1 MAGLCACTNG
11 GDMLI
16 QKPKKILM
24 QYQGRH
30 SRLPGIFLIL
40 FFTLMSCS
48 DAKSKQEAVFKQLP
62 EIQEI
67 KPEKPVKIKL
77 KRNAKDDYSWEIS
90 GDDVNEIVKTDR
102 GLRKG
107 LKTE

>member
-1 MAGLCACTNG
+1 MEGDMRGTALFFCVILLLIFTPACTDSKG
-11 GDMLI
+11 
-16 QKPKKILM
+16 Q
-24 QYQGRH
+24 
-30 SRLPGIFLIL
+30 
-40 FFTLMSCS
+40 
-48 DAKSKQEAVFKQLP
+48 KQEPVFKQVP
-62 EIQEI
+62 EIQEV

-90 GDDVNEIVKTDR
+90 GDDAEEIVNADK

>member
-1 MAGLCACTNG
+1 
-11 GDMLI
+11 
-16 QKPKKILM
+16 
-24 QYQGRH
+24 
-30 SRLPGIFLIL
+30 
-40 FFTLMSCS
+40 MSCS